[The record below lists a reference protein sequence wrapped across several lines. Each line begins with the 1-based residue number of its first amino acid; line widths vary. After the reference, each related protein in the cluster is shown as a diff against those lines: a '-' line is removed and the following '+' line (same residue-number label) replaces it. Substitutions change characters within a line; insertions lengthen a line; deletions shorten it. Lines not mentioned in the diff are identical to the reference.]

1 LPAHG
6 NVSAIGVHLP
16 YIPVKQHGRSDV
28 TDISKPAGN
37 RPANFARG
45 ALAALVLAAA
55 GAAFW
60 QTPAISAEDAV
71 AIPPPAV
78 DEKAASGTETAV
90 FAGGCFWGVQGVFQH
105 VKGVTKAVSGY
116 AGGAKD
122 TAVYEMVGTSSTG
135 HAESVAVTYEPSKV
149 TYGQLLQVYFS
160 VAHNP
165 TQLNYQGP
173 DSGTQ
178 YRSTIFA
185 ESDAQKTIAE
195 SYIAQLDQAK
205 VFGKPIVTTLETDKT
220 FYPAED
226 YHQDFLTLNPTY
238 PYIVFNDLPK
248 VANLK
253 QLFPNLY
260 SEKPV
265 LVLAASKS

>member
-1 LPAHG
+1 M
-6 NVSAIGVHLP
+6 
-16 YIPVKQHGRSDV
+16 
-28 TDISKPAGN
+28 TDIRKPVA
-37 RPANFARG
+37 RRQSNFARS
-45 ALAALVLAAA
+45 ALAALALAAV

-60 QTPAISAEDAV
+60 LTPAVSAEDAV
-71 AIPPPAV
+71 VIPPPSI
-78 DEKAASGTETAV
+78 DEKATSGSEKAI

-105 VKGVTKAVSGY
+105 VKGVSKAVSGY
-116 AGGAKD
+116 TGGSKD
-122 TAVYEMVGTSSTG
+122 TAVYETVGSGSTG
-135 HAESVAVTYEPSKV
+135 HAESVEITYDPSVV

-165 TQLNYQGP
+165 TQLNFQGP

-185 ESDAQKTIAE
+185 ENDAQKKIAQ

-205 VFGKPIVTTLETDKT
+205 VFPKPIVTTLETGKT
-220 FYPAED
+220 FYPAEN

-238 PYIVFNDLPK
+238 PYIVYNDLPK

-253 QLFPNLY
+253 QLFPALY

-265 LVLAASKS
+265 LVLSASN

>member
-1 LPAHG
+1 MT
-6 NVSAIGVHLP
+6 NINNRSMGV
-16 YIPVKQHGRSDV
+16 V
-28 TDISKPAGN
+28 
-37 RPANFARG
+37 RG
-45 ALAALVLAAA
+45 ALAALALAVA

-60 QTPAISAEDAV
+60 LSPAVSAEDAV
-71 AIPPPAV
+71 KIPPPAM
-78 DEKAASGTETAV
+78 DEKAASGSETAI

-105 VKGVTKAVSGY
+105 VKGVSKAVSGY
-116 AGGAKD
+116 TGGSKEN
-122 TAVYEMVGTSSTG
+122 AVYETVGTGRTG
-135 HAESVAVTYEPSKV
+135 HAESVEITYDPSKV

-185 ESDAQKTIAE
+185 ENDAQKKIAQ
-195 SYIAQLDQAK
+195 SYIAQLDKAK
-205 VFGKPIVTTLETDKT
+205 VFPEPIVTTLETGKT
-220 FYPAED
+220 FYPAEN

-238 PYIVFNDLPK
+238 PYIVYNDLPK

-253 QLFPNLY
+253 ALFPALY

-265 LVLAASKS
+265 LVLSASN

>member
-1 LPAHG
+1 MTG
-6 NVSAIGVHLP
+6 I
-16 YIPVKQHGRSDV
+16 
-28 TDISKPAGN
+28 
-37 RPANFARG
+37 ARTRTPIFKS
-45 ALAALVLAAA
+45 ALAALIVAAVA
-55 GAAFW
+55 AAFW
-60 QTPAISAEDAV
+60 QSPARSAEDAV
-71 AIPPPAV
+71 VIPPPAV
-78 DEKAASGTETAV
+78 DEKAASGSEKAI

-116 AGGAKD
+116 TGGAKD
-122 TAVYEMVGTSSTG
+122 DAVYETVGSGRTG
-135 HAESVAVTYEPSKV
+135 HAESVEITYDPSKV

-165 TQLNYQGP
+165 TQLNFQGP

-185 ESDAQKTIAE
+185 ENGEQQKIAQ

-205 VFGKPIVTTLETDKT
+205 VFAKPIVTTLETGKT
-220 FYPAED
+220 FYPAEE

-238 PYIVFNDLPK
+238 PYIVYNDLPK

-253 QLFPNLY
+253 SLFPGLY

-265 LVLAASKS
+265 LVLAGKS

>member
-1 LPAHG
+1 MTG
-6 NVSAIGVHLP
+6 I
-16 YIPVKQHGRSDV
+16 
-28 TDISKPAGN
+28 
-37 RPANFARG
+37 ARTRTPIFKS
-45 ALAALVLAAA
+45 ALAALIVAAA
-55 GAAFW
+55 AAAFW
-60 QTPAISAEDAV
+60 QSPARSAEDAV
-71 AIPPPAV
+71 VIPPPAM
-78 DEKAASGTETAV
+78 DEKAASGSEKAI

-116 AGGAKD
+116 TGGAKD
-122 TAVYEMVGTSSTG
+122 DAVYETVGSGRTG
-135 HAESVAVTYEPSKV
+135 HAESVEVTYDPSKV

-185 ESDAQKTIAE
+185 ENGEQQKIAQ

-205 VFGKPIVTTLETDKT
+205 VFDKPIVTTLETGKT
-220 FYPAED
+220 FYPAEE

-238 PYIVFNDLPK
+238 PYIVYNDLPK

-253 QLFPNLY
+253 SLFPGLY

-265 LVLAASKS
+265 LVLAGKS

>member
-1 LPAHG
+1 MTG
-6 NVSAIGVHLP
+6 I
-16 YIPVKQHGRSDV
+16 
-28 TDISKPAGN
+28 
-37 RPANFARG
+37 ARTRTPIFKS
-45 ALAALVLAAA
+45 ALAALIVAAA
-55 GAAFW
+55 AAAFW
-60 QTPAISAEDAV
+60 QSPARSAEDAV
-71 AIPPPAV
+71 VIPPPAM
-78 DEKAASGTETAV
+78 DEKAASGSEKAI

-116 AGGAKD
+116 TGGAKD
-122 TAVYEMVGTSSTG
+122 DAAYETVGSGRTG
-135 HAESVAVTYEPSKV
+135 HAESVEITYDPSKV

-165 TQLNYQGP
+165 TQLNFQGP

-185 ESDAQKTIAE
+185 ENGEQQKIAQ

-205 VFGKPIVTTLETDKT
+205 VFAKPIVTTLETGKT
-220 FYPAED
+220 FYPAEE

-238 PYIVFNDLPK
+238 PYIVYNDLPK

-253 QLFPNLY
+253 ALFPGLY

-265 LVLAASKS
+265 LVLAGKS

>member
-1 LPAHG
+1 MTG
-6 NVSAIGVHLP
+6 IE
-16 YIPVKQHGRSDV
+16 K
-28 TDISKPAGN
+28 T
-37 RPANFARG
+37 RPFFTRG
-45 ALAALVLAAA
+45 ALAVLGFAAVA
-55 GAAFW
+55 AAAFW
-60 QTPAISAEDAV
+60 QTPARSAEDAV
-71 AIPPPAV
+71 VIPPPAM
-78 DEKAASGTETAV
+78 DEKTAAGSETAI

-105 VKGVTKAVSGY
+105 VKGVSKAVSGY
-116 AGGAKD
+116 TGGVKD
-122 TAVYEMVGTSSTG
+122 DAVYETVGTGRTG
-135 HAESVAVTYEPSKV
+135 HAESVEITYDPSKV

-185 ESDAQKTIAE
+185 ENDTQKKIAQ
-195 SYIAQLDQAK
+195 SYIDQLDKAK
-205 VFGKPIVTTLETDKT
+205 LYPAPIVTTIETGKT
-220 FYPAED
+220 FYPAEN

-238 PYIVFNDLPK
+238 PYIVYNDLPK

-253 QLFPNLY
+253 QLFPALY

-265 LVLAASKS
+265 LVLSASN

>member
-1 LPAHG
+1 MTG
-6 NVSAIGVHLP
+6 I
-16 YIPVKQHGRSDV
+16 
-28 TDISKPAGN
+28 
-37 RPANFARG
+37 ARTRTPIFKS
-45 ALAALVLAAA
+45 ALAALIVAAA
-55 GAAFW
+55 AAALW
-60 QTPAISAEDAV
+60 QSPARSAEDAV
-71 AIPPPAV
+71 VIPPPAV
-78 DEKAASGTETAV
+78 DEKAASGSAKAI

-116 AGGAKD
+116 TGGAKD
-122 TAVYEMVGTSSTG
+122 DAVYETVGSGRTG
-135 HAESVAVTYEPSKV
+135 HAESVEITYDPSKV

-185 ESDAQKTIAE
+185 ENDAQQKIAQ

-205 VFGKPIVTTLETDKT
+205 VFSKPIVTTLETGKT
-220 FYPAED
+220 FYPAEE

-238 PYIVFNDLPK
+238 PYIVYNDLPK

-253 QLFPNLY
+253 SLFPGLY

-265 LVLAASKS
+265 LVLAGKS